1 MNIKI
6 NNRPIAEISKE
17 DGCFNLVTTLD
28 SSMNEIYNFN
38 KLISEES
45 YNLEQEIKSIG
56 ILSNTKIVESFGYKS
71 TEGIAGIAGAA
82 LIATINRFYDMI
94 IYILKLFATIM
105 KILANYIIP
114 ILIFSLSKLRKK
126 ANRFIKDKS
135 KELDKYIK
143 KCRKELKAELKR
155 QKKEDRNRSNEA
167 YGYYASSNSDL
178 IDSTSLDKQ
187 MNKLFMRLY
196 KLTKHDTDDSKQKYN
211 ALILYALGKDG
222 TQYVSDITNHISK
235 TYPVISEEA
244 AKIMEDAD
252 TFVKKYAITEGS
264 EKEKLVSSI
273 KSNTAALKTKVEDY
287 SKEYKDLNTRVKE
300 ALENSNKSED
310 EIGLIERILEVFEK
324 DEVSSVAITDIL
336 RLQTLI
342 NKFQRDK
349 TYTNLE
355 RVKSSCQKLINEAKK
370 SNVNSS
376 TTELRIVFSSLADI
390 QMYYTNTLNE
400 IRTVTK
406 LYRNQSVIND
416 YIYNIL
422 AGE

>member
-94 IYILKLFATIM
+94 IYILKLLATIM

-143 KCRKELKAELKR
+143 KYRKELKAELK
-155 QKKEDRNRSNEA
+155 QQEKENRKRSNEA

-178 IDSTSLDKQ
+178 IDGISLDKQ

-222 TQYVSDITNHISK
+222 TQYVSDITNHINK

-244 AKIMEDAD
+244 AKIMEDTD

-336 RLQTLI
+336 RLQTMI

-390 QMYYTNTLNE
+390 QMYYTNMLNE